1 MDIFI
6 TVVNSINKNN
16 VAGMKIP
23 DSTKISKL
31 LYIPQISKLHYLPKI
46 SNIYDDEI
54 NNYLSNNGINWN
66 PQLIIYTYLCNLLK
80 SCATLINR
88 AGINYINLCQS
99 NTHKF
104 LCLAKLLQWNNI
116 SCNLLHKLLQNT
128 QSEFT
133 TSLLNIISPDISL
146 IRCILEQLPCSDM
159 LVDILQQ
166 KLFIN
171 SLRGTWITACI
182 TLRYNT
188 LCN

>member
-6 TVVNSINKNN
+6 TVANSINNN
-16 VAGMKIP
+16 TQVGMKMQY
-23 DSTKISKL
+23 STKISKL

-54 NNYLSNNGINWN
+54 NNYLSNNGTNWN

-104 LCLAKLLQWNNI
+104 LRLAKLLQWDNI
-116 SCNLLHKLLQNT
+116 SYNLLYKLLQNT

-182 TLRYNT
+182 TL
-188 LCN
+188 CN